1 MRPVRTENICY
12 SKRFLRR
19 DGKLCAKK
27 VQFKFYENWKLNFP
41 IFDCENE
48 ILLIVSAKFC
58 EKKGFEVCVSFCIA
72 SNICYTM
79 ISRITRCWPPLW
91 PLYEWD
97 EFPSL
102 SSTNVSPLSAFS
114 IAKLLSPCWW
124 CWCRMLPLPPLPPP
138 PPISAERLSKNFA
151 YRFSPFAHAG
161 ESPGELFY
169 QEWFVTKCG
178 KVKKDLG
185 SRRTSQLNT

>member
-1 MRPVRTENICY
+1 MRFCWLSALSFV
-12 SKRFLRR
+12 KRKALRYVFHFV
-19 DGKLCAKK
+19 LH
-27 VQFKFYENWKLNFP
+27 L
-41 IFDCENE
+41 
-48 ILLIVSAKFC
+48 ST
-58 EKKGFEVCVSFCIA
+58 
-72 SNICYTM
+72 ICYTM
-79 ISRITRCWPPLW
+79 ISRITRCWPPPPW

-161 ESPGELFY
+161 ESPGELFFKNDKWIAKKCELKRKIFKVNY
-169 QEWFVTKCG
+169 LVRCVFVITIKLIKRICTNIPLPH
-178 KVKKDLG
+178 LG
-185 SRRTSQLNT
+185 SFLYRTFILQSGGMG